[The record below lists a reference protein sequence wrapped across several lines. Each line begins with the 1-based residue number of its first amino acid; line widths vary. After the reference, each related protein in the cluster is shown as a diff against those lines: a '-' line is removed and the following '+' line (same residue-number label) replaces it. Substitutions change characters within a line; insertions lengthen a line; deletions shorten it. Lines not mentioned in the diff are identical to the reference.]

1 MHFPVIFDVAIGI
14 VVIYFISSL
23 ILSFV
28 MEFVIVRRNWRG
40 DFLYNKLSN
49 MFYSSQ
55 GGFYNIIEKVYRHPL
70 ISKMQQYAFRRPEQ
84 IDSAIFSKAFA
95 QVLKEVGEEYIKCK
109 PKEEDVKG
117 ATNDEKKHDPNVEK
131 NVNTNL
137 ANSHLIESLQSAL
150 ENEKYLDGD
159 GKRLVESFMIGHETD
174 PEKINTNIQEW
185 FIGFQSRLDYLFKR
199 EVKWYLF
206 FYSLAFCVL
215 ANIDTIKIYQ
225 KLTVDEKAR
234 GNMIVMAEG
243 FTSVPY
249 DSIKNRIFNDLQ
261 VSLNKMVVL
270 KDSLKNSNGVN
281 VPPTD
286 TSGNQLSQ
294 VNDTTIIKI
303 IQELEASIQKTYG
316 DGYELIGWTKKEID
330 ELFKGKNIKV
340 GDKAVFS
347 NIMYEL
353 FFKLIGILISAFALM
368 YGAPFWYEYMRSMLA
383 IRKVIN
389 PNQMTTKS

>member
-1 MHFPVIFDVAIGI
+1 
-14 VVIYFISSL
+14 
-23 ILSFV
+23 
-28 MEFVIVRRNWRG
+28 
-40 DFLYNKLSN
+40 

-84 IDSAIFSKAFA
+84 IDSAIFSKAFV
-95 QVLKEVGEEYIKCK
+95 QGLKEVGEEYIKCK
-109 PKEEDVKG
+109 PKEDFEKEDQKSEVK
-117 ATNDEKKHDPNVEK
+117 DEPKAQKKEIIIPI
-131 NVNTNL
+131 
-137 ANSHLIESLQSAL
+137 AESLQLAL

-159 GKRLVESFMIGHETD
+159 GKRLVESFMIGHKTD

-225 KLTVDEKAR
+225 KLTADEKAR
-234 GNMIVMAEG
+234 GNLIVMAEG

-261 VSLNKMVVL
+261 VSLNKVVL
-270 KDSLKNSNGVN
+270 SKDSLNNSMGANA
-281 VPPTD
+281 PTTD
-286 TSGNQLSQ
+286 TTRNLLSQ
-294 VNDTTIIKI
+294 INDTTITKI

-330 ELFKGKNIKV
+330 ELFKVKGIEV
-340 GDKAVFS
+340 DDKGQFS
-347 NIMYEL
+347 SIMYEL
-353 FFKLIGILISAFALM
+353 FFKLIGILVSAFALM
-368 YGAPFWYEYMRSMLA
+368 YGAPFWYEYMKSMLA

>member
-84 IDSAIFSKAFA
+84 IDSAIFSKAFV
-95 QVLKEVGEEYIKCK
+95 QVLKEVGEENIKCK
-109 PKEEDVKG
+109 PKEEF
-117 ATNDEKKHDPNVEK
+117 EKEDQKSKIENEPKEQK
-131 NVNTNL
+131 KEIIIPIT
-137 ANSHLIESLQSAL
+137 ESLHLAL

-159 GKRLVESFMIGHETD
+159 GKRLVESFLIGHETD

-316 DGYELIGWTKKEID
+316 DGYELIGWTKKEIN
-330 ELFKGKNIKV
+330 ELFKGKDIKV

-368 YGAPFWYEYMRSMLA
+368 YGAPFWYEYMKSMLA

>member
-84 IDSAIFSKAFA
+84 IDSAIFSKAFV
-95 QVLKEVGEEYIKCK
+95 QVLKEVGKEYIKCK
-109 PKEEDVKG
+109 PKEEF
-117 ATNDEKKHDPNVEK
+117 EKEDQKSKVENEPK
-131 NVNTNL
+131 EQKKEIIIPIT
-137 ANSHLIESLQSAL
+137 ESLHLAL

-159 GKRLVESFMIGHETD
+159 GKRLVESFLIGHETD

-316 DGYELIGWTKKEID
+316 DGYELIGWTKKEIN
-330 ELFKGKNIKV
+330 ELFKGKDIKV

-368 YGAPFWYEYMRSMLA
+368 YGAPFWYEYMKSMLA

>member
-1 MHFPVIFDVAIGI
+1 
-14 VVIYFISSL
+14 
-23 ILSFV
+23 

-84 IDSAIFSKAFA
+84 IDSAIFSKAFV
-95 QVLKEVGEEYIKCK
+95 QVLKEVGEENIKCK
-109 PKEEDVKG
+109 PKEEF
-117 ATNDEKKHDPNVEK
+117 EKEDQKSKIENEPKEQK
-131 NVNTNL
+131 KEIIIPIT
-137 ANSHLIESLQSAL
+137 ESLHLAL

-159 GKRLVESFMIGHETD
+159 GKRLVESFLIGHETD

-316 DGYELIGWTKKEID
+316 DGYELIGWTKKEIN
-330 ELFKGKNIKV
+330 ELFKGKDIKV

-368 YGAPFWYEYMRSMLA
+368 YGAPFWYEYMKSMLA

>member
-84 IDSAIFSKAFA
+84 IDSAIFSKAFV

-109 PKEEDVKG
+109 PKEEF
-117 ATNDEKKHDPNVEK
+117 EKEDQKSKVENEPK
-131 NVNTNL
+131 EQKKEIIIPIT
-137 ANSHLIESLQSAL
+137 ESLHLAL

-159 GKRLVESFMIGHETD
+159 GKRLVESFLIGHETD

-316 DGYELIGWTKKEID
+316 DGYELIGWTKKEIN
-330 ELFKGKNIKV
+330 ELFKGKDIKV

-368 YGAPFWYEYMRSMLA
+368 YGAPFWYEYMKSMLA

>member
-84 IDSAIFSKAFA
+84 IDSAIFSKAFV

-109 PKEEDVKG
+109 PKEEF
-117 ATNDEKKHDPNVEK
+117 EKENQKSKVENEPK
-131 NVNTNL
+131 EQKKEIIIPIT
-137 ANSHLIESLQSAL
+137 ESLHLAL

-159 GKRLVESFMIGHETD
+159 GKRLVESFLIGHETD

-316 DGYELIGWTKKEID
+316 DGYELIGWTKKEIN
-330 ELFKGKNIKV
+330 ELFKGKDIKV

-347 NIMYEL
+347 NIMYGL

-368 YGAPFWYEYMRSMLA
+368 YGAPFWYEYMKSMLA